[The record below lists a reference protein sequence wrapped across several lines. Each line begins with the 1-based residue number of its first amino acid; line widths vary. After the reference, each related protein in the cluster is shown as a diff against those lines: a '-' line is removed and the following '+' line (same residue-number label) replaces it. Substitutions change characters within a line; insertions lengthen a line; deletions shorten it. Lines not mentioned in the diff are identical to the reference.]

1 MSLLIRHSELNLPWL
16 AESDPSLAE
25 LQRVS
30 ITAHLPCVVRGRSF
44 TLFNSHFFAG
54 QVLSILL
61 HVVAVMLLVMNAEF
75 EPARDPGSSSGGS
88 SHTAVRMIT
97 VTPADYLTHHPNKP
111 VVTVTPPTED
121 LQRQIANPAMAS
133 TQIQSTSQGY
143 PQQSTPRS
151 LPENLLAQLPKPDV
165 TNPQP
170 MFTQPVG
177 KWVNTSP
184 PSKLFDFSDVESTDS
199 QAQANNQPL
208 EHDAPVTQT
217 RESASPVDDVVEQQ
231 ADLEE
236 TTGQDRVAERETDQT
251 TSERDS
257 PQRTAMNDAG
267 AATDTPIADSMPTPV
282 YPRASIRQ
290 KEQGTVVLQARV
302 TTEGQAVDIRVIESP
317 GFSRLEKAAIRA
329 MEKAHFTPAQ
339 RNGIAIEATVTKAF
353 HFKLKK

>member
-16 AESDPSLAE
+16 AEPDPSLAE

-44 TLFNSHFFAG
+44 SLFNGHFFTG

-88 SHTAVRMIT
+88 SQTAVRMIT
-97 VTPADYLTHHPNKP
+97 VNPADYLTHNPNKP
-111 VVTVTPPTED
+111 VVAVTPPIED
-121 LQRQIANPAMAS
+121 QQRQIANPTPSS
-133 TQIQSTSQGY
+133 TETQPMSHGY
-143 PQQSTPRS
+143 PQQATPMS
-151 LPENLLAQLPKPDV
+151 PPDQLLAQLPKPDI
-165 TNPQP
+165 TDTQP

-184 PSKLFDFSDVESTDS
+184 PSKLFDFSNVESADS
-199 QAQANNQPL
+199 QLQASSQTR
-208 EHDAPVTQT
+208 EHDAPSQT
-217 RESASPVDDVVEQQ
+217 RESASPVDEVQAQQ
-231 ADLEE
+231 AELEE
-236 TTGQDRVAERETDQT
+236 TTGQDQAVEREVDHRA
-251 TSERDS
+251 SEKDS

-302 TTEGQAVDIRVIESP
+302 TTEGKAVDIKVIESP
-317 GFSRLEKAAIRA
+317 GFSRLERAAIRA

>member
-1 MSLLIRHSELNLPWL
+1 MSLLIRHSELELPWL
-16 AESDPSLAE
+16 TETDPSLAE

-44 TLFNSHFFAG
+44 TLFNGHFFAG
-54 QVLSILL
+54 QVLSVLL
-61 HVVAVMLLVMNAEF
+61 HVVALMLLVMNAEF
-75 EPARDPGSSSGGS
+75 EPARDPGSSSGS
-88 SHTAVRMIT
+88 SSQTAVRMIT
-97 VTPADYLTHHPNKP
+97 VNPADYLTHNPSKP

-121 LQRQIANPAMAS
+121 QQRQIANPAKAS
-133 TQIQSTSQGY
+133 TQTQSTSPGY
-143 PQQSTPRS
+143 PQQSTPPS
-151 LPENLLAQLPKPDV
+151 LPENLLAQLPKPNV

-170 MFTQPVG
+170 MFSQPVG
-177 KWVNTSP
+177 KRVNTSP
-184 PSKLFDFSDVESTDS
+184 PSKLFDFSDVESADS
-199 QAQANNQPL
+199 QVQANNQTL

-231 ADLEE
+231 AELEE
-236 TTGQDRVAERETDQT
+236 TTGQDQVARKDADHHMSEQDSSQHAVMNET
-251 TSERDS
+251 
-257 PQRTAMNDAG
+257 G

-302 TTEGQAVDIRVIESP
+302 TTEGKAVDIRVIETP